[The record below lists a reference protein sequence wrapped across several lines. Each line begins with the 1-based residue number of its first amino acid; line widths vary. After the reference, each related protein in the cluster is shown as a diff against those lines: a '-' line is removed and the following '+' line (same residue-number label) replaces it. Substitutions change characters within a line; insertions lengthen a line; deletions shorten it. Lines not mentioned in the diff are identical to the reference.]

1 MGRYRQVAAAQRP
14 AARLAGTAVTP
25 GSSVTRRVSGMRGL
39 SGPPRPNLEPEKK
52 FYDTL
57 DIMVSYRIAFAS
69 LKGSLK
75 NSYCKHP
82 SPSRR
87 EIARRRQSDRL
98 ICPGYV
104 PVIFCRRCC
113 NVLARFLISGPIS

>member
-1 MGRYRQVAAAQRP
+1 MYRQMAAVRRP
-14 AARLAGTAVTP
+14 AARPAGMAVTP
-25 GSSVTRRVSGMRGL
+25 GSSVTRRVSGTGGL
-39 SGPPRPNLEPEKK
+39 NGPPRPNLEREKN
-52 FYDTL
+52 FYGAL
-57 DIMVSYRIAFAS
+57 DITVSCRIFSAS